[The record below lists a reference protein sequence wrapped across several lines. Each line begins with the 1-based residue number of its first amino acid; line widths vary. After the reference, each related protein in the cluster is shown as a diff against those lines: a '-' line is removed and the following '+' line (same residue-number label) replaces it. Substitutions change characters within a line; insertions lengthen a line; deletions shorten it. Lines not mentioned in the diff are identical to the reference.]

1 MKVKRKD
8 WENLIELKDR
18 AEIAQMFAELS
29 TSIDLEQLT
38 IRSLYEYFEAN
49 HDNYRKQD
57 CQQLQD
63 AAPWGD

>member
-29 TSIDLEQLT
+29 TRIDLEQLT

-49 HDNYRKQD
+49 QDNYRKQD